1 MINLFLINFI
11 VNNCF
16 RTLLRS
22 NQTESSKKGFKQ
34 FSDNYNAS
42 VVQSLRQSL
51 SEALRQNKELK
62 LKLDRIHEASNVA
75 LMTPLLS
82 PDTAKMTRAT
92 SITEDDVDEETIIHQ
107 PLAHS
112 TSRESSSVLS
122 ISEYFDAEENL
133 SACTTS
139 TEDEDEESLAT
150 DLSDDGTEYRN
161 LSKTS
166 IDRISIAN
174 TTGRRSKLP
183 APQPDSGF
191 YLIDS

>member
-1 MINLFLINFI
+1 MFS
-11 VNNCF
+11 VNNRF

-22 NQTESSKKGFKQ
+22 IQMESSKKGLKQ
-34 FSDNYNAS
+34 FSDNYETNITY
-42 VVQSLRQSL
+42 SLRQSL

-62 LKLDRIHEASNVA
+62 AKLDQIHAASNVT
-75 LMTPLLS
+75 LMPPLLS
-82 PDTAKMTRAT
+82 PETDKTTRST
-92 SITEDDVDEETIIHQ
+92 SVTEEDIDEQTVIHQ

-161 LSKTS
+161 LKISLE
-166 IDRISIAN
+166 RISIAN

-183 APQPDSGF
+183 APQPDSG
-191 YLIDS
+191 

>member
-1 MINLFLINFI
+1 MFS
-11 VNNCF
+11 VNNRF

-22 NQTESSKKGFKQ
+22 IQMESSKKGLKQ
-34 FSDNYNAS
+34 FSDNYETNITY
-42 VVQSLRQSL
+42 SLRQSL

-62 LKLDRIHEASNVA
+62 AKLDQIHAASNVT
-75 LMTPLLS
+75 LMPPLLS
-82 PDTAKMTRAT
+82 PETDKTTRST
-92 SITEDDVDEETIIHQ
+92 SVTEEDIDEQTVIHQ

-150 DLSDDGTEYRN
+150 DLSDDGN
-161 LSKTS
+161 LKISLE
-166 IDRISIAN
+166 RISIAN

-183 APQPDSGF
+183 APQPDSG
-191 YLIDS
+191 